1 VPYTK
6 VYSEKELTSLR
17 SMFELNLKMFLL
29 ISTNP
34 KLLLDHHENFAF
46 NCKVFDRLAQDK
58 EIRIDQRQLYQ
69 LFEDNLELSLR
80 VLKNFDKYDDG
91 YAKVRS
97 PQQMFHIFFDCFC
110 GTDLFRT
117 VNQNERPHNP
127 NATERE
133 KFQGLYTIQH
143 FLEILIKKSIIMLND
158 LPQKLDATHFLFD
171 KDVNVHSF
179 ILKIL
184 RYIFRAIKLKE
195 EPVRHAHPTISFASE
210 LVHTLQRHILKL
222 VLVVIKLSITSHYP
236 MDYLYLLKLIFK
248 AVRTDKFQAFFNSQI
263 KEKELKILDYFL
275 QLFKSNIDELK
286 ITSTE
291 IVFSMPVELSYLISK
306 YPDYAKDMIQMI
318 AFALT
323 LSPSEIILKA
333 LQTLDHIISSASLN
347 RDEILQLLDKTTP
360 ELFHNLNNLIFSF
373 KRKSYFLKMNSVL
386 EVSAIPFSFKIIARF
401 ATFMRNLNIP
411 VNFRCSDDY
420 VLELEKRE
428 ERKDPTEQLFEEV
441 ENQLFHLE
449 VREGGRKF
457 HFNTMQTLISIF
469 QTIETLKTKPTIFVY
484 LAISPNLFFTSTLKH
499 QIGLDRLFKF
509 LKNFY
514 NTMMFTKNAD
524 IESYYCQ
531 DFSADFNAADEE
543 SAFFKKPIPD
553 GTLCSPD
560 WRRTFELTSVKP
572 KSQTFLLKK
581 VVEATFQVV
590 YYLKPFY
597 SEPVAETNFQ
607 FLRESVASLV
617 KKAIDP
623 ATTQPHL
630 KHNLMCVFESVHN
643 CIQHQ

>member
-1 VPYTK
+1 MYTK
-6 VYSEKELTSLR
+6 VYSDRELSCLK
-17 SMFELNLKMFLL
+17 SMFEHNLKMFLI
-29 ISTNP
+29 ISMNP
-34 KLLLDHHENFAF
+34 KLLLDNHENFVF
-46 NCKVFDRLAQDK
+46 NCKVFDRLQQDK
-58 EIRIDQRQLYQ
+58 EVRIDQRQLYQ
-69 LFEDNLELSLR
+69 LFEENLELGLR

-91 YAKVRS
+91 YAKVPPRD
-97 PQQMFHIFFDCFC
+97 QMFHIFFDCFC
-110 GTDLFRT
+110 GTDLYRT

-158 LPQKLDATHFLFD
+158 LPAKLDASHFLYD

-195 EPVRHAHPTISFASE
+195 EPVRATHPSPNFASE
-210 LVHTLQRHILKL
+210 LVIFLQRHILKL
-222 VLVVIKLSITSHYP
+222 ILVVIKLSITSHYP

-248 AVRTDKFQAFFNSQI
+248 AVRIEKFQVFFNNQI

-286 ITSTE
+286 IMSTE

-373 KRKSYFLKMNSVL
+373 KRKNYFLKMNSVL

-420 VLELEKRE
+420 VLEMEKRE
-428 ERKDPTEQLFEEV
+428 EKKDPTELLFQDI
-441 ENQLFHLE
+441 ENQLFQLDIQ
-449 VREGGRKF
+449 EGGRKF
-457 HFNTMQTLISIF
+457 NFNTMQTLVSIF

-509 LKNFY
+509 LKHFF

-524 IESYYCQ
+524 IETYYSQ
-531 DFSADFNAADEE
+531 QFAGDFSSVDDE
-543 SAFFKKPIPD
+543 SSFFKKPIPE
-553 GTLCSPD
+553 GKLG
-560 WRRTFELTSVKP
+560 
-572 KSQTFLLKK
+572 
-581 VVEATFQVV
+581 
-590 YYLKPFY
+590 
-597 SEPVAETNFQ
+597 
-607 FLRESVASLV
+607 
-617 KKAIDP
+617 
-623 ATTQPHL
+623 
-630 KHNLMCVFESVHN
+630 
-643 CIQHQ
+643 